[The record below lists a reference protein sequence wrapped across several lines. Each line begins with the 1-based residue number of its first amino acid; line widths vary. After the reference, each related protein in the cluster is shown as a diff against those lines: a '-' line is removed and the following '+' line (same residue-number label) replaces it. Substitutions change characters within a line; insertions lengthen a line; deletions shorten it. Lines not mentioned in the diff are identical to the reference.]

1 MARAICSPGT
11 YLQGKG
17 EIGRLADYAEQ
28 VGAKKAYLIV
38 GPHIDDLY
46 HDDIVGSF
54 ERAGIAY
61 VLAVFGGECSQV
73 EIDRHAGLLD
83 GAGVVFGIGGG
94 KALDT
99 SKAVAHFAG
108 TPVVIVPT
116 AASTDA
122 PTSRLAVIYHE
133 DHSFDR
139 YLPLPKNPDFVV
151 MDTDVIAHAPVRF
164 LMAGIGDALATYYEA
179 AACLRANALTMVGSH
194 ATLGGMALARLC
206 RDTLLADGLKAK
218 AAVEVGACTAALEN
232 IIEANTY
239 LSGVGFESGG
249 LAAAHATHDGLTKL
263 EETHRL
269 LHGEKVAFGLL
280 TQLQLENCPL
290 EELTTVTRFMR
301 ACGLPTTLDEL
312 GLGEATDEYLLVAA
326 EAACAPEDTMHNMPF
341 EVTPADVVDAMKAAS
356 RFSKSL
362 VD

>member
-17 EIGRLADYAEQ
+17 EMGRLAKYVEQ
-28 VGAKKAYLIV
+28 VGAQKAYLIV
-38 GPHIDDLY
+38 DSFIDGAY
-46 HDDIVGSF
+46 HDVIVGSF
-54 ERAGIAY
+54 DEAGVPY
-61 VLAVFGGECSQV
+61 TLGVFGGECSQV
-73 EIDRHAGLLD
+73 EIDRHASLLD
-83 GAGVVFGIGGG
+83 GAGIVFGIGGG
-94 KALDT
+94 KTLDT
-99 SKAVAHFAG
+99 AKAVAQYAG

-122 PTSRLAVIYHE
+122 PTSRLAVVYHE
-133 DHSFDR
+133 DHTFDR
-139 YLPLPKNPDFVV
+139 YLPLPKNPDIVV

-164 LMAGIGDALATYYEA
+164 LMAGIADALATYYEA
-179 AACLRANALTMVGSH
+179 AACQRANALTMVGHHS
-194 ATLGGMALARLC
+194 TLGGMALAKLC

-218 AAVEVGACTAALEN
+218 AAVEVGVCTTAVEN

-263 EETHRL
+263 EETHRF

-290 EELTTVTRFMR
+290 KELVTITRFMR
-301 ACGLPTTLDEL
+301 ACNLPTTLDDL

-326 EAACAPEDTMHNMPF
+326 EAACAPDDTMHNMPF
-341 EVTPADVVDAMKAAS
+341 EVTPADVVGAMRAAS
-356 RFSKSL
+356 QFSKTF
-362 VD
+362 DD